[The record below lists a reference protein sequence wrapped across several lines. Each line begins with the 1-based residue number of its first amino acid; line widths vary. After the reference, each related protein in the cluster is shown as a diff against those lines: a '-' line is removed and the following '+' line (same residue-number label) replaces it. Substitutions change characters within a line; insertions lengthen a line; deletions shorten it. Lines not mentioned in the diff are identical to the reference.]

1 MTDTI
6 STLGFAL
13 LGVLARD
20 SLSGYDLALQFKRGL
35 GPFWHARHSQIYP
48 ELARL
53 EAAGLVTH
61 ERIEQRDRPDKK
73 VFEITGRG
81 VDALSKWVSSPIDVS
96 QIRDE
101 LTLRAYSVWLA
112 DAARAAA
119 LFADQAAQHRAQ
131 LAQYE
136 AVRAEMERTCGPRLN
151 QPDSPEFAS
160 YATLRRGLLYEAEL
174 AEWCGWLANALASH
188 AEQPTPEPASR

>member
-1 MTDTI
+1 MTDVT

-13 LGVLARD
+13 LGLLARN
-20 SLSGYDLALQFKRGL
+20 SLSGYDLAQQLKLGL

-53 EAAGLVTH
+53 EAAGLVSH
-61 ERIEQRDRPDKK
+61 ERIEQHARPDKK

-81 VDALSKWVSSPIDVS
+81 VDALSRWVSSPIDVS

-112 DAARAAA
+112 DAPRAAA

-131 LAQYE
+131 LAHYE
-136 AVRAEMERTCGPRLN
+136 EVRAEMERTCGPRL
-151 QPDSPEFAS
+151 QEVDSPEFSS

-174 AEWCGWLANALASH
+174 AEWCGWLAEALATAP
-188 AEQPTPEPASR
+188 AEAD